1 MHQGICYTVRY
12 LVNLKLYI
20 YMYVYFFLI
29 FRCGRCIRNPKLY
42 FYHHYSELG
51 TQVIVVSRPKNW
63 RDVRNSK
70 WMTLWEHTSTHTVLS
85 SVTLLTYEYTHSA
98 VICYSFNIRVHTQ
111 CCHLLLFCLCQNG
124 QPFITAFY
132 YLCSGSRAIF
142 DLLWE
147 NIKFSVCF
155 PRTAEMR
162 AFYALHFREHFL
174 QNLHT
179 RYLNIIIL
187 KNILRIVDKKGKAAD
202 G

>member
-1 MHQGICYTVRY
+1 M
-12 LVNLKLYI
+12 ND
-20 YMYVYFFLI
+20 
-29 FRCGRCIRNPKLY
+29 
-42 FYHHYSELG
+42 SLG
-51 TQVIVVSRPKNW
+51 
-63 RDVRNSK
+63 
-70 WMTLWEHTSTHTVLS
+70 
-85 SVTLLTYEYTHSA
+85 TYEYTHSA

-111 CCHLLLFCLCQNG
+111 CCHLLLFCLCKNG

-179 RYLNIIIL
+179 RYLNIIIF

-202 G
+202 GQESRDCGIYIRGGIRDFFPRIFPPEWRSGVNKEWQHRGGREFI